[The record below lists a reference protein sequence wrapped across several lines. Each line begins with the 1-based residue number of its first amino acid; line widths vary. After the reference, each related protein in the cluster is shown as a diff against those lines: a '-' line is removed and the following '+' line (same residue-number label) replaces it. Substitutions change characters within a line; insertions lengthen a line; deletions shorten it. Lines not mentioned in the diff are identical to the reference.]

1 MAWGSRSAGRK
12 GRARRRQRLKVLL
25 LLGVALVGTELA
37 LAAYFD
43 DTLRRIE
50 LDSVDAR
57 FAVRGERAAPK
68 DLLVVA
74 IDTATFND
82 VRLRWPFPRTLH
94 ADVLRNL
101 RRAGARVIAYDVQFT
116 EPSINLRDDLDLYDA
131 ASRARPVV
139 FATTDTSPGGG
150 HNVLGGEKRL
160 RRIGAR
166 AGHALLPDDPNGV
179 LRRMPQPADGLEP
192 FAVATVETETGR
204 NIAQPDDRT
213 AWIDYAGPPG
223 TMPTVSFS
231 DVLRDR
237 IPRAMIRGRTV
248 VVGPSAPA
256 LQDVHP
262 TSVGDG
268 MAGAEIQANAIE
280 TVRRGLPLRSAREG
294 WNVALI
300 VLLGLVAPLASLR
313 LSPFR
318 ALGIALAVGVAF
330 LVGAQIAFQEGVV
343 VAVVYPLAA
352 LVFGSVG
359 SLTVL
364 YFTETRERRR
374 LRTLFARFVPEAVV
388 DEVVD
393 RAEGDLRLGGV
404 RLECTV
410 LFSDLRS
417 FTPFAESLRAEQVI
431 DVLNQ
436 YLGEMSEAVLDNGG
450 TLVAFMGDGI
460 MAVFGAPLEQ
470 DDHAD
475 RAYRAAGEMVG
486 PRLER
491 FNTWLREQSL
501 SDGFKMGVGLNS
513 GPVMSGNVGS
523 ERRLEYTAV
532 GDTTNT
538 AARLEGMTK
547 GTPHQ
552 LFVSD
557 ATRDALSDPASLAL
571 VGDLEVRGR
580 SATIRVWAPR
590 SESPGEPAG

>member
-1 MAWGSRSAGRK
+1 MVAGRRLSR
-12 GRARRRQRLKVLL
+12 GRRRHRLKLLL

-37 LAAYFD
+37 MAAYWD
-43 DTLRRIE
+43 DTLRRVE

-57 FAVRGERAAPK
+57 FAVRGDRAPPR

-74 IDTATFND
+74 IDTETFN
-82 VRLRWPFPRTLH
+82 VLGVQWPFPRSYH
-94 ADVLRNL
+94 ARVVRNL
-101 RRAGARVIAYDVQFT
+101 KRAGARVIAYDVQFT
-116 EPSINLRDDLDLYDA
+116 EESADIREDLALYEA
-131 ASRARPVV
+131 ARKARPVV
-139 FATTDTSPGGG
+139 FATTETNASGG
-150 HNVLGGEKRL
+150 HDVLGGEKKL

-166 AGHALLPDDPNGV
+166 AGQALLPDDPNGV
-179 LRRMPQPADGLEP
+179 LRRVPHEVDGLES

-204 NIAQPDDRT
+204 QIEEPDGRA
-213 AWIDYAGPPG
+213 AWIDYSGPPG
-223 TMPTVSFS
+223 TVTTIPFS
-231 DVLRDR
+231 SVYEGDA
-237 IPRAMIRGRTV
+237 PRSLIRGRTV
-248 VVGPSAPA
+248 VVGPSAQS

-280 TVRRGLPLRSAREG
+280 TVRRGLPLRSVRGG
-294 WNVALI
+294 WNIALI
-300 VLLGLVAPLASLR
+300 VLLGLVAPVASLR

-318 ALGIALAVGVAF
+318 ALGCALALGAAF
-330 LVGAQIAFQEGVV
+330 LVGAQIAFQSGAV
-343 VAVVYPLAA
+343 VAVVYPIVALA
-352 LVFGSVG
+352 LGCVG
-359 SLTVL
+359 SLTVH

-388 DEVVD
+388 DQVVE
-393 RAEGDLRLGGV
+393 RAEGDLRLGGM

-417 FTPFAESLRAEQVI
+417 FTPFAESLSAEQVI
-431 DVLNQ
+431 DVLNH
-436 YLGEMSEAVLDNGG
+436 YLGEMSEAILDHGG
-450 TLVAFMGDGI
+450 TLVSYMGDGI

-475 RAYRAAGEMVG
+475 RAYRAAVEMVG
-486 PRLER
+486 PRLAR
-491 FNTWLREQSL
+491 FNAWLAEQGLES
-501 SDGFKMGVGLNS
+501 GFRMGVGLNT

-557 ATRDALSDPASLAL
+557 AMRAALSDATGLAL

-580 SATIRVWAPR
+580 SATIRVWAP
-590 SESPGEPAG
+590 E